1 MTSIQRLLG
10 IALMLATSTAFA
22 ADHGD
27 SPAVGADPASDIGD
41 LYAWTAADGTRVNL
55 VMTFPAAAF
64 SDQTQYVFHIGS
76 GPTLGVTTEN
86 YLVLCRFD
94 ATQTIECWAGEQ
106 DDYVKGNANVA
117 EGLDGTNGRFT
128 VFAGQRNDPFFFN
141 INGFIE
147 VINMAKAGVDSGA
160 ITLDV
165 ALCPELDAPTA
176 MALVRQLR
184 SEPGGGQPT
193 DDFANLDVAALVLSI
208 DLDLVT
214 AGGDVLAVWG
224 ATYVP

>member
-1 MTSIQRLLG
+1 MRFLLAG
-10 IALMLATSTAFA
+10 LALFPAAALA

-27 SPAVGADPASDIGD
+27 SPSLAGDPASDIAD
-41 LYAWTAADGTRVNL
+41 LFAWTSADGARVNL

-76 GPTLGVTTEN
+76 GPSLGVTTED
-86 YLVLCRFD
+86 YSVLCRFD
-94 ATQTIECWAGEQ
+94 AAQMIECWAGEQ
-106 DDYVKGNANVA
+106 DDYLTGDADVPA
-117 EGLDGTNGRFT
+117 GLAGMNDRFT
-128 VFAGQRNDPFFFN
+128 VFAGLRNDPFFFN

-147 VINMAKAGVDSGA
+147 VLNMAKAGVDSGA

-165 ALCPELDAPTA
+165 ALCPELDGPTSA
-176 MALVRQLR
+176 ALVTQLR
-184 SEPGGGQPT
+184 TEPGGGAPT
-193 DDFANLDVAALVLSI
+193 DDFGNLGVAAIVVSI

-214 AGGDVLAVWG
+214 AGGNVLAVWG